1 MRDEEK
7 EARPCCTWER
17 RHTGTNTS
25 YTYTRKGMAA
35 AILLSSIQ
43 SYTIAMTL
51 RVGYEQRRRRDS
63 FYVVFA
69 FEIGFVGGCSVRVF
83 ERSFEGGSATYGG
96 SAHMSSADWRRFG

>member
-17 RHTGTNTS
+17 RHTGTNTG

-35 AILLSSIQ
+35 AILLGHEGIQ

-51 RVGYEQRRRRDS
+51 RVGMSRGGGVTVLCGFCIRDR
-63 FYVVFA
+63 
-69 FEIGFVGGCSVRVF
+69 IVGGCSVRVF
-83 ERSFEGGSATYGG
+83 
-96 SAHMSSADWRRFG
+96 